1 MTYNKKKILS
11 KSPLRISFAGG
22 GSDIKEYFLK
32 HKSAVINSTINLYC
46 YCEITQNKKDTNFVS
61 VDKDINEIYKESSN
75 SNLIIHRACYEYFK
89 SKYNK
94 NKNYNI
100 SIKTFSDVPEGSG
113 LGTSSSL
120 TVCIIKG
127 LSELFKVKMGKAYLA
142 KLAYKIE
149 REECA
154 ISGGVQDFFAAAFG
168 GTNLFEFHGNK
179 FVRKKIVMPNLFR
192 YKFESSL
199 LVIFLG
205 NSRNSSKII
214 DSQKKSLLK
223 SGKPYLDI
231 MRKTV
236 DGVYKI
242 KDSILTSNFTRFH
255 DEINELWRIKKKFS
269 KKITNRAID
278 SLYSKLKTL
287 GVKSG
292 KLSGA
297 GGGGF
302 MYLFVDFDKKKI
314 LKDYLDKRGITIYNV
329 YLTNDSVQSHTSK
342 ESI

>member
-1 MTYNKKKILS
+1 
-11 KSPLRISFAGG
+11 
-22 GSDIKEYFLK
+22 
-32 HKSAVINSTINLYC
+32 
-46 YCEITQNKKDTNFVS
+46 
-61 VDKDINEIYKESSN
+61 
-75 SNLIIHRACYEYFK
+75 
-89 SKYNK
+89 
-94 NKNYNI
+94 
-100 SIKTFSDVPEGSG
+100 
-113 LGTSSSL
+113 
-120 TVCIIKG
+120 
-127 LSELFKVKMGKAYLA
+127 
-142 KLAYKIE
+142 
-149 REECA
+149 
-154 ISGGVQDFFAAAFG
+154 
-168 GTNLFEFHGNK
+168 
-179 FVRKKIVMPNLFR
+179 
-192 YKFESSL
+192 
-199 LVIFLG
+199 
-205 NSRNSSKII
+205 
-214 DSQKKSLLK
+214 
-223 SGKPYLDI
+223 